1 MCFQA
6 CDLLA
11 VADAY
16 QEKRLMFSVEGQQL
30 RTKYMK

>member
-6 CDLLA
+6 FDLLA

-16 QEKRLMFSVEGQQL
+16 QGKRLMFSVEGQQL